1 MVRSVPAA
9 GAIANEPEV
18 DMQITCANCGS
29 SVEIVGPPGTSGEC
43 TCGNTL
49 TVPSQPV
56 KEQFGVARC
65 TNCWKRYGVVGRP
78 AGTRF
83 KCKACGQIIAIRE
96 PGQKAAAAPSAA
108 APSAAAPSAAPR
120 KGVSRVRK
128 KAQLKKKNVSQLAET
143 QDMDA
148 IPLASPGKAA
158 AAQRPAVAPRPSA
171 GSARQAA
178 ELSGLRATVQKLK
191 VAAAKNAAV
200 ARDARGQIEEKE
212 HQLEEKTTEIARQA
226 EEISTLQERNTRQ
239 STEISTLQSDL
250 QARSQEADQFKSRVA
265 ELDADVKAREAQL
278 AARDAKIHG
287 LETELQARATR
298 EETDKFYSEKE
309 DIEKRLEDGGAKLS
323 AMKEA
328 LGKLHEPLAETL
340 KRFNEMG
347 AEAGSI
353 DLPDFSEELKKAR
366 QEGDEKGAILLDV
379 KKALDEELA
388 AKNGLEAE
396 RERLRE
402 EISTMRKSH
411 EEFVRA
417 AEEEIDS
424 LATSAAAAEEQKGF
438 LHGLFG
444 GKRGSDTAERAKSS
458 RMKLK
463 AAAALPGEPRI
474 IEDAVEVEDAM
485 PLEEVGGVE
494 DATLAEEAEP
504 IDFAAFDVPAPENL
518 ADDDVEIAEAED
530 AEDAVEVD
538 EVEEGEEAG
547 PAKKPRRAR
556 KPTKP
561 AKGGKAERAPKKRRK
576 R

>member
-1 MVRSVPAA
+1 MARAVKKLRVMVLMH
-9 GAIANEPEV
+9 E
-18 DMQITCANCGS
+18 D
-29 SVEIVGPPGTSGEC
+29 
-43 TCGNTL
+43 
-49 TVPSQPV
+49 
-56 KEQFGVARC
+56 F
-65 TNCWKRYGVVGRP
+65 
-78 AGTRF
+78 
-83 KCKACGQIIAIRE
+83 
-96 PGQKAAAAPSAA
+96 
-108 APSAAAPSAAPR
+108 
-120 KGVSRVRK
+120 
-128 KAQLKKKNVSQLAET
+128 
-143 QDMDA
+143 
-148 IPLASPGKAA
+148 
-158 AAQRPAVAPRPSA
+158 VAPESLD
-171 GSARQAA
+171 
-178 ELSGLRATVQKLK
+178 ELT
-191 VAAAKNAAV
+191 
-200 ARDARGQIEEKE
+200 
-212 HQLEEKTTEIARQA
+212 
-226 EEISTLQERNTRQ
+226 
-239 STEISTLQSDL
+239 
-250 QARSQEADQFKSRVA
+250 
-265 ELDADVKAREAQL
+265 
-278 AARDAKIHG
+278 
-287 LETELQARATR
+287 
-298 EETDKFYSEKE
+298 
-309 DIEKRLEDGGAKLS
+309 DIEKHRIKTEYDVVHVPIVRFDNSDDLASFVFDPEDDWT
-323 AMKEA
+323 EA
-328 LGKLHEPLAETL
+328 QTTGLHEPLAETL